1 MRQKILISVMMLIV
15 ASSINACTA
24 IKKCHNDRVSTQKEW
39 GTCKTCGSTSCKK
52 ECVSQIKSDTL
63 QIKN

>member
-1 MRQKILISVMMLIV
+1 MLIV